1 MKSKLEYGAKA
12 GPESQPAPLIRR
24 CKTMPSR
31 LIPWRRKMRKYLC
44 DLCALFMY
52 IFACCY
58 VQLGLVYI
66 CKVRFVFA
74 RFDMLQIME
83 DRACRVRFP

>member
-1 MKSKLEYGAKA
+1 
-12 GPESQPAPLIRR
+12 
-24 CKTMPSR
+24 
-31 LIPWRRKMRKYLC
+31 
-44 DLCALFMY
+44 MY